1 MFPDQS
7 QDKFFFLWKE
17 IMFTGSSVHSAFHSS
32 ESNDMCTSSGWG
44 LVTKILEK
52 EALGQVCSCE
62 FGEIFKNTF
71 YHRTPLLTVSVI
83 T

>member
-1 MFPDQS
+1 MFPDQF
-7 QDKFFFLWKE
+7 QDKFFFLRKE
-17 IMFTGSSVHSAFHSS
+17 IMFT

-44 LVTKILEK
+44 LVTKVLVK
-52 EALGQVCSCE
+52 EALGQVHSCV

-71 YHRTPLLTVSVI
+71 YHRTPLVTVSVI

>member
-1 MFPDQS
+1 MFPDQF

-17 IMFTGSSVHSAFHSS
+17 ILFTGFSVHSAFHSS
-32 ESNDMCTSSGWG
+32 ECNDMCTSSGWG
-44 LVTKILEK
+44 LVLEK
-52 EALGQVCSCE
+52 EALELMCSCE

-71 YHRTPLLTVSVI
+71 YHRTPLVTVSII